1 MRYLA
6 NFRHDIKS
14 MELANKVTTETKEAF
29 NMRCQQTMVGFVQKA
44 NGGDKTKQTSI
55 QCFYGVLDSS
65 TKESDKLKSKLDKAE
80 FVDKKSNSTGDS
92 TDKAMNADKSKLKI

>member
-1 MRYLA
+1 
-6 NFRHDIKS
+6 
-14 MELANKVTTETKEAF
+14 MELATKVTYETKEAF

-44 NGGDKTKQTSI
+44 SGGDKSKQTSI

-80 FVDKKSNSTGDS
+80 FVDKKNNSTANKTLSTGDS
-92 TDKAMNADKSKLKI
+92 TDKAMNADK